1 MNKKKHIFLILL
13 ISTFS
18 NYAMASEE
26 GSKSLHEHEKSHAE
40 LEIKQRDNVISELTS
55 ILLFQYRNTSKNELI
70 SILRS
75 HPAALEDPRYVSAE
89 DNYVFFGAAVKF
101 EFRDNKLINVYW

>member
-13 ISTFS
+13 LSTFS
-18 NYAMASEE
+18 IYAMASEKVA
-26 GSKSLHEHEKSHAE
+26 KSLHEHEKSHTE

-70 SILRS
+70 SILRG
-75 HPAALEDPRYVSAE
+75 HPEALEDPRYVSVE
-89 DNYVFFGAAVKF
+89 GNYVFFGSTVKF